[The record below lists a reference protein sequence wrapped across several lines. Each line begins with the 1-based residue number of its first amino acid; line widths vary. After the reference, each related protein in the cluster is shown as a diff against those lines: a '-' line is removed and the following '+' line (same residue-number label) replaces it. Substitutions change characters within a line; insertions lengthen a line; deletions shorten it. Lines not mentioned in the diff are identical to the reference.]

1 MPLDPP
7 LGPDDH
13 ATGPDDAVVHLVHYG
28 DFECPYSKD
37 VHDIVAEIRERH
49 PGGVRLGF
57 RHFPVRSH
65 PHALAAAVA
74 AEAAGRQGAF
84 WAYHDRLYAHQLQLR
99 PDQLVGHAEAL
110 GLDGEAVRAALD
122 DDAQQT
128 HVLAQKRA
136 GVRAG
141 VRSTLGLWI
150 DDAWFEEDALEDALV
165 DRVIRPL
172 RGAEAQ

>member
-13 ATGPDDAVVHLVHYG
+13 VIGPDEAVVHLVHYG

-37 VHDIVAEIRERH
+37 VFDIVSEIRERH
-49 PGGVRLGF
+49 PGRVRLAF

-65 PHALAAAVA
+65 PNALGAAVA

-84 WAYHDRLYAHQLQLR
+84 WPFHDRLYAHQLQLR

-110 GLDGEAVRAALD
+110 GLDGDAVRAAID
-122 DDAQQT
+122 DEDERAR
-128 HVLAQKRA
+128 VLAQKRA
-136 GVRAG
+136 GVRSG

-150 DDAWFEEDALEDALV
+150 DDVWVEEDDLEDALV
-165 DRVIRPL
+165 DRVIRPIQQ
-172 RGAEAQ
+172 AEAG

>member
-7 LGPDDH
+7 IGPDDH
-13 ATGPDDAVVHLVHYG
+13 VTGPDDAVVHLVHYG

-37 VHDIVAEIRERH
+37 VYDIVTEIRERH
-49 PGGVRLGF
+49 PDRVRLAF

-84 WAYHDRLYAHQLQLR
+84 WPFHDRLYAHQLQLR

-110 GLDGEAVRAALD
+110 GLDGAAVRAALD
-122 DDAQQT
+122 DEGGAAP
-128 HVLAQKRA
+128 VLAQKRA
-136 GVRAG
+136 GVRSG

-150 DDAWFEEDALEDALV
+150 DNVWYEEDALEDALV

-172 RGAEAQ
+172 QEAEA